1 MPVNPTASKSKECLL
16 EPWPTKPSP
25 ECSLEHLLPVP
36 RPEASGPDPSAW
48 NGSTSPTPS
57 SGHLTRHVPG
67 MTKHSARGGTGLSL
81 GVNSLETAHPLVT
94 RWKSSL
100 KDTSLGSASS
110 QGPGQLLK
118 RTVTEA
124 SPSAQ
129 PQTQGAPPPHPP
141 ALPQE
146 RLLCYHFSWAST
158 PLGRAVQL
166 SHTVLWARSLVAN
179 STNTSMSPYYVPSL
193 YYSYFLGLSFSHSLD

>member
-118 RTVTEA
+118 RTVTQRPA
-124 SPSAQ
+124 PLPSPKPRGLLHPI
-129 PQTQGAPPPHPP
+129 PQ
-141 ALPQE
+141 
-146 RLLCYHFSWAST
+146 
-158 PLGRAVQL
+158 
-166 SHTVLWARSLVAN
+166 
-179 STNTSMSPYYVPSL
+179 L
-193 YYSYFLGLSFSHSLD
+193 YPRKDCFAIISLGLQLPWEEQCNSPTRCCGPEAL